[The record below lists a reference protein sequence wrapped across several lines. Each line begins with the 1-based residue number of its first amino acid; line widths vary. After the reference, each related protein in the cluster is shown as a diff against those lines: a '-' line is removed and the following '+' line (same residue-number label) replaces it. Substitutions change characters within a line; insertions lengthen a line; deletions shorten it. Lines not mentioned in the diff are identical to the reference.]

1 MRQCVKLLYSR
12 AGHRGQHGTCALHAG
27 YLSLRIHTYTYCF
40 PTATVVARTHPSV
53 VSCVHCLSCFLF
65 SDICNVSK
73 KRGQM
78 AHAPGPVR
86 TDKTRSC
93 QGTVFGCFER
103 DTENYS
109 LLCIGRSQE
118 RRARGVEFKHT
129 IFRPPLVV
137 IVLLMTH
144 ICHHVWIFDIVKKR
158 ISNRCSSYSDI
169 FVFEVFIEY

>member
-1 MRQCVKLLYSR
+1 MCIACWIPKPANTHLYLLLSHCNGGCTNAPQCR
-12 AGHRGQHGTCALHAG
+12 
-27 YLSLRIHTYTYCF
+27 
-40 PTATVVARTHPSV
+40 V

-86 TDKTRSC
+86 TDKTRGC

-118 RRARGVEFKHT
+118 RCARGVEFKHT

-144 ICHHVWIFDIVKKR
+144 ICHHV
-158 ISNRCSSYSDI
+158 
-169 FVFEVFIEY
+169 